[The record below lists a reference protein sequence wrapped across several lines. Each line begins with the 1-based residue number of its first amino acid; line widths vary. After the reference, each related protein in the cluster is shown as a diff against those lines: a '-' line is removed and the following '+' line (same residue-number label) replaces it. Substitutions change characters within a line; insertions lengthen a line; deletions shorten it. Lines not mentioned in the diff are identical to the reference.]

1 MTTPVDHL
9 GLYLHLARAAELRRQ
24 PLVRDRLLLLAG
36 VIAAQIPGLGPI
48 AECCRAKV
56 LANNPGH
63 MLSRWPTLAEGLQQQ
78 DLDSLVVQLARRY
91 GPEQAEQLL
100 VQLGIERGAERA
112 AYYSD
117 GEYAAALLG
126 ERWEDLQGRYGSES
140 AD

>member
-1 MTTPVDHL
+1 MTTPGEHL

-36 VIAAQIPGLGPI
+36 VIADQLPGLFPI
-48 AECCRAKV
+48 AEACRAKIIEH
-56 LANNPGH
+56 NPGH
-63 MLSRWPTLAEGLQQQ
+63 MLARWPTLGEAREHEELA
-78 DLDSLVVQLARRY
+78 SLVTQLARRY

-100 VQLGIERGAERA
+100 VQLGIERGAERS

-117 GEYAAALLG
+117 GEYAASLLG
-126 ERWEDLQGRYGSES
+126 ERWDDLERRYRSES